1 MRISGCDKTKGYY
14 FYNKAEGKV
23 FIAHNDIFIGKEF
36 LSKGVSGSKVQ
47 LEEIQE
53 TPENVS
59 ASTDLIKEVHDVKA
73 PAPHRSIRA
82 RRATKKFTLLTTE
95 HRNILLFDNDEPM
108 SYMKAMMESDSE
120 KCLGAMKLKY
130 NSCMAI
136 KFETW
141 FIQSM
146 V

>member
-1 MRISGCDKTKGYY
+1 
-14 FYNKAEGKV
+14 
-23 FIAHNDIFIGKEF
+23 
-36 LSKGVSGSKVQ
+36 
-47 LEEIQE
+47 
-53 TPENVS
+53 
-59 ASTDLIKEVHDVKA
+59 VHDVKA

-108 SYMKAMMESDSE
+108 SYTKAMMESDYE
-120 KCLGAMKLKY
+120 KCLGAMNLKY